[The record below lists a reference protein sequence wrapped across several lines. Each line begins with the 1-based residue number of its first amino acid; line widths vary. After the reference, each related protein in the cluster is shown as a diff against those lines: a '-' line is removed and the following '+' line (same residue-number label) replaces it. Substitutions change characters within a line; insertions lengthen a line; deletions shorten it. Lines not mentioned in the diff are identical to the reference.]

1 MVRTLC
7 GRATTAALGLVTL
20 LFLQYGLS
28 WADDHPWGA
37 EYFPNVPLTTQD
49 GTTVHFYDDLLKGKA
64 VAINLIYTHCQD
76 ACPLETARLAQ
87 VQRLLGDRVG
97 KEIFFYSIS
106 IDPEHDTP
114 AALKAYAEK
123 FGVGPGWQFLT
134 GKKEDIALIGEKLGL
149 TSPADASSR
158 DGHMPSLMIGHE
170 PTGQWMR
177 NSAVDNPQFLAL
189 TLRNFLLGWQAAQP
203 LPSYTE
209 APLPL
214 SPSSGEYLFRSRCA
228 ACHTLGQGDAIG
240 PDLAAVTTRRDRA
253 WLARYVLAPEQMRG
267 MKDPTAVG
275 LFNQYKQVRMPNLH
289 LTPEE
294 VAAVIAYIDASPPG
308 VQ

>member
-1 MVRTLC
+1 MVRTIYR
-7 GRATTAALGLVTL
+7 RATTAALGLVTL
-20 LFLQYGLS
+20 LLLPHALS
-28 WADDHPWGA
+28 WADHPWGA

-64 VAINLIYTHCQD
+64 VAINLIYTHCHE

-87 VQRLLGDRVG
+87 VQRLLGDQVG

-149 TSPADASSR
+149 TSPNDASSR

-189 TLRNFLLGWQAAQP
+189 TLRNFLLGWHGTKP

-209 APLPL
+209 APMPL
-214 SPSSGEYLFRSRCA
+214 SPTSGEYVFRSRCA

-253 WLARYVLAPEQMRG
+253 WLTRYVLAPEQMLV

-275 LFNQYKQVRMPNLH
+275 LFNQYNQVRMPNLH

-294 VAAVIAYIDASPPG
+294 VSAVIAYIEASPPI

>member
-1 MVRTLC
+1 MERTLWR
-7 GRATTAALGLVTL
+7 RAMTAVLGLVSL
-20 LFLQYGLS
+20 VFLHPARS
-28 WADDHPWGA
+28 WADHPWGA
-37 EYFPNVPLTTQD
+37 EYFPNVPLTTQE

-64 VAINLIYTHCQD
+64 VAINLIYTHCHE

-87 VQRLLGDRVG
+87 VQRLLGDLVG
-97 KEIFFYSIS
+97 KEIFFYSLS

-114 AALKAYAEK
+114 AELKAYAEK

-149 TSPADASSR
+149 TSATDASSR

-189 TLRNFLLGWQAAQP
+189 TLRNFLLGWHGATP

-228 ACHTLGQGDAIG
+228 ACHTIGQGDAIG
-240 PDLAAVTTRRDRA
+240 PDLAAVTTRRERA
-253 WLARYVLAPEQMRG
+253 WLTRYVLAPDQMLGRQ
-267 MKDPTAVG
+267 DATAVE

-289 LTPEE
+289 LSQEE
-294 VAAVIAYIDASPPG
+294 VAAVISYIEAAPSG
-308 VQ
+308 VK